1 VGNLRIDFC
10 FAELLCRT
18 ISRILHV
25 LLRNTG
31 KLSRLC
37 KKSYTYRNHIRNFAG
52 YCQNTRCI
60 GTEGSMA
67 ASEQPTTQ
75 ATRIVAVDDDPNT
88 LELVRLTLARGGY
101 ECTGVNDPRQAL
113 DKINELQPS
122 VVLLDLMMP
131 QINGWEVYQ
140 SIRANESTKHIP
152 VIIMTAMSS
161 GMDRVLGLRVAQVA
175 DYINKPFSPTE
186 LLGSVGKVIAARAAG
201 E

>member
-1 VGNLRIDFC
+1 
-10 FAELLCRT
+10 
-18 ISRILHV
+18 
-25 LLRNTG
+25 
-31 KLSRLC
+31 
-37 KKSYTYRNHIRNFAG
+37 
-52 YCQNTRCI
+52 
-60 GTEGSMA
+60 
-67 ASEQPTTQ
+67 
-75 ATRIVAVDDDPNT
+75 
-88 LELVRLTLARGGY
+88 LVRLTLARGGY